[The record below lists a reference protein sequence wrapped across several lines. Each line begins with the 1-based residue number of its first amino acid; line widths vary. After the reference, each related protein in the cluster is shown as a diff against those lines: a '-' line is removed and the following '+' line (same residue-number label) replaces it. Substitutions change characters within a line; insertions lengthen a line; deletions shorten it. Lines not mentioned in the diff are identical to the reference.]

1 MNDAELREKALH
13 LSSFIVE
20 APAGSGKTSLLTDR
34 YLKLLTVVDAPEE
47 IVAITFTKKAA
58 SEMKAKIIE
67 RIKESQSPFAQT
79 ILKRSEEKGWGIE
92 HNLSRLKVMTI
103 DKFCLNVVSQIPV
116 LSKMGQKPNIT
127 DTPEKFY
134 EESVKQTLQTKDS
147 IEDIKV
153 VFTHYDNEY
162 EKINRRLVAMM
173 SIRDQWKYRCHMLT
187 QKATKQI
194 IDEGNAYLEHLIQPI
209 YQKIKAVLNQDQL
222 NDLIEILHYLKSIN
236 LREDIKLENKR
247 SFNFDTEEIS
257 LWQTITK
264 ILFTDKNTR
273 RKINVAIS
281 QISTFY

>member
-173 SIRDQWKYRCHMLT
+173 SIRDQWKYRCHKLA

-194 IDEGNAYLEHLIQPI
+194 IDEGNAYLEHLIKPI
-209 YQKIKAVLNQDQL
+209 YQKIN
-222 NDLIEILHYLKSIN
+222 YCCTKS
-236 LREDIKLENKR
+236 R
-247 SFNFDTEEIS
+247 SA
-257 LWQTITK
+257 K
-264 ILFTDKNTR
+264 
-273 RKINVAIS
+273 
-281 QISTFY
+281 